1 MRRVTQLPVSFS
13 ANVSDGKG
21 STQEQV
27 LGKEIE
33 YTRTISTT
41 EKGSPINVHSLL
53 LNDSKSIIF

>member
-13 ANVSDGKG
+13 ANVTDGKG

-41 EKGSPINVHSLL
+41 EKGTHINIHILL
-53 LNDSKSIIF
+53 LNGSKSIIF